1 VSRDVPP
8 GWEEVYEGACVQA
21 EVLQAVLEANGLKP
35 VTRQLEAVDLLP
47 AVGFDL
53 CRIYVVEPE
62 AERARELLQDT
73 DDG

>member
-1 VSRDVPP
+1 MSGLAPD
-8 GWEEVYEGACVQA
+8 GWQAVFEGPCFQA

-35 VTRQLEAVDLLP
+35 LTRQFEAADILP

-62 AERARELLQDT
+62 AEAARELLR
-73 DDG
+73 DGETA